1 MVAVPAEAAGLAELA
16 PVLVTGVGR
25 LAAAAALAGHLGRG
39 PRPGRILNAG
49 TAGAL
54 CDGPGFAPGTVHR
67 IGRVHLHD
75 YPHAV
80 IAGLAGA
87 DPHPPLH
94 PDPAPGAVR
103 LATGD
108 AFVADPVTRARL
120 ARDADLVDMEGY
132 AVAWVAARAGIPAR
146 LVKVVSDAAGGDG
159 DAAAAWA
166 AAVPRCAALLAGR
179 LGARGAR
186 RPGRRV
192 SGSARRAAPGSSPG
206 SPGGAASASG

>member
-1 MVAVPAEAAGLAELA
+1 MDHLPRLIGTPRPGGDLIVVAVPAEAAGLAELA

-54 CDGPGFAPGTVHR
+54 RDDPGLAPGTVHR
-67 IGRVHLHD
+67 IGQVRLHD

-80 IAGLAGA
+80 IADLAGA
-87 DPHPPLH
+87 DPHPPLRL
-94 PDPAPGAVR
+94 DPAPGAVR

-108 AFVADPVTRARL
+108 AFVADPATRARL
-120 ARDADLVDMEGY
+120 ARGADLVDMEGY
-132 AVAWVAARAGIPAR
+132 AVAWIAARAGIPAR
-146 LVKVVSDAAGGDG
+146 LVKVVSDTAGGGG

-166 AAVPRCAALLAGR
+166 AAVPRCAGLLAGH
-179 LGARGAR
+179 LGAG
-186 RPGRRV
+186 
-192 SGSARRAAPGSSPG
+192 
-206 SPGGAASASG
+206 